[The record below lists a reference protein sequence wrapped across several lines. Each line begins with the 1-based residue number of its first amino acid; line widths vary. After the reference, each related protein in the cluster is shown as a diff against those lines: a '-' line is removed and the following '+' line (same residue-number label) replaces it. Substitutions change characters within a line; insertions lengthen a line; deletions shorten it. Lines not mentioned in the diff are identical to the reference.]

1 MTISDY
7 SARRDALRDRE
18 TASVKSGNSDE
29 FWRVHSELDA
39 LEDEF
44 RSVQEI
50 KEPSHFDKFVRT
62 AGNYILGG
70 LALVGL
76 ALTGAAKDMSGSSLD
91 DVTPYFSEDNSEYS
105 EVFDGQVGVES
116 SETNCEVYDPE
127 LIAFDVFFSD
137 ELKENESL
145 DSLFIDNVIIDYDG
159 NTELI
164 WPNDTDPFLQRGNY
178 NFTIEEWYEDG
189 PVIKVTTKVPTYRW
203 NHLTGQ
209 MDLEEIVNA
218 GSLSAFSG
226 DGRYDFLTPTSD
238 VITLEVSDYD
248 PENRTA
254 FLNVQGIDMFQL
266 AFDLGEYNQYVEE
279 GNGSHLVS
287 VAALES
293 YDDDTPLYNVIEF
306 AFEKGAGK
314 NDLNVILPGE
324 MGVSTYDL
332 NEHCVTRAEEYYEY
346 YDEESIIIDQQ
357 QLMCGLG
364 AAIVGTAAVGIPAI
378 ISGRK
383 GSKTAKQ
390 VHVYHP
396 RVEMPKTPKE
406 KMRPRVP
413 VSYVPTTPHETAE
426 IPNGL
431 RPDEELEAA
440 IQSWKDISERFE
452 LPGNRATELDHYN
465 SLIHTLRNSSDA
477 SSYNT
482 AKRSYNELRD
492 RFNLK

>member
-18 TASVKSGNSDE
+18 IASVKSGNSDE
-29 FWRVHSELDA
+29 FYRIHSEFDA
-39 LEDEF
+39 LDDEF

-50 KEPSHFDKFVRT
+50 KEPSRFDKFVRT

-70 LALVGL
+70 LALAGL

-137 ELKENESL
+137 EVKENESL

-189 PVIKVTTKVPTYRW
+189 PVIKFTTKVPTYRW

-226 DGRYDFLTPTSD
+226 DRRYDFLTPTSD

-324 MGVSTYDL
+324 MGVSTSYDL
-332 NEHCVTRAEEYYEY
+332 NEHCVTPPSLIENF
-346 YDEESIIIDQQ
+346 DEDTFRINT
-357 QLMCGLG
+357 MPMACGLG
-364 AAIVGTAAVGIPAI
+364 AAAVGIVTIPAI
-378 ISGRK
+378 IPSRK
-383 GSKTAKQ
+383 GSKTTKR
-390 VHVYHP
+390 VHVYQP
-396 RVEMPKTPKE
+396 RVETPKTPKE
-406 KMRPRVP
+406 ERLPKVP
-413 VSYVPTTPHETAE
+413 KIYDHSGISNSISTSIKLKT
-426 IPNGL
+426 
-431 RPDEELEAA
+431 DEELEAD
-440 IQSWKDISERFE
+440 IQGWKDISKGFE
-452 LPGNRATELDHYN
+452 LSSDQASEKDYYE
-465 SLIHTLRNSSDA
+465 SLINTLNNTGAIGSYVTAQRTYKELSDLCK
-477 SSYNT
+477 S
-482 AKRSYNELRD
+482 K
-492 RFNLK
+492 